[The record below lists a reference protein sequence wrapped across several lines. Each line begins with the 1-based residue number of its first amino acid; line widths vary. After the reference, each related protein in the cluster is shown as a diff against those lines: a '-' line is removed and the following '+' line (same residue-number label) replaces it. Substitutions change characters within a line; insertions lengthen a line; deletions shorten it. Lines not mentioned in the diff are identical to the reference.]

1 MWVMLSDSFLS
12 IVSKDCAD
20 DELLVRARRPGD
32 IENVFPDAVVTES
45 VRNDYRYRAV
55 VKREA
60 VVAALAAEV
69 DRIRYDN
76 FKNSVANDDLYDAY
90 AAVWSVMARLG
101 ARPAGTECGGR
112 ADWSGS
118 MTAPLEL
125 DALEAAALAAT
136 PGPWWTQ
143 RVTS

>member
-55 VKREA
+55 VKRE
-60 VVAALAAEV
+60 VVTAALAAEV

-76 FKNSVANDDLYDAY
+76 FKNSVANDDLHSAY
-90 AAVWSVMARLG
+90 SSVWGVMGRLQ
-101 ARPAGTECGGR
+101 PGGPYGHYPSSLSLFER
-112 ADWSGS
+112 G
-118 MTAPLEL
+118 
-125 DALEAAALAAT
+125 
-136 PGPWWTQ
+136 GK
-143 RVTS
+143 